1 MSRLAAIEDMAG
13 MAILCSDKTGT
24 LTLNKMVIQPDT
36 PVYVE
41 GETQYSLLRYL
52 TSLLTNFFCII
63 MIILI
68 VYNIVMPLWQLN
80 GTNLLAMP

>member
-52 TSLLTNFFCII
+52 TSLLTN
-63 MIILI
+63 
-68 VYNIVMPLWQLN
+68 
-80 GTNLLAMP
+80 

>member
-52 TSLLTNFFCII
+52 TSLLTNFFCMS

-68 VYNIVMPLWQLN
+68 VYNIVMPLWQLS

>member
-1 MSRLAAIEDMAG
+1 VSRLAAIEDMAG

-52 TSLLTNFFCII
+52 TSLLTNFFCMS

-68 VYNIVMPLWQLN
+68 VYNIVMPLWQLS